1 MKLGRLK
8 ALREASGFTQKELA
22 SHAHVSEWSVV
33 RAEHGEEVR
42 PNTAR
47 RYAEVLDVAVADLM
61 EAPPVPFRSV
71 APEAEEGSWVRR
83 IGEEVL
89 GIGVPDDGPDIR
101 PEDVVR
107 GEKDFPKLFSDPII
121 ITNMTEIV
129 DRIFGI
135 LVAVHK
141 HEISPEEGRDLVK
154 QTFESRSDPEARK
167 AMGEFAAGMW
177 ADAQRYAQRVRER
190 RRAEN

>member
-22 SHAHVSEWSVV
+22 SHARVSEWSVV

-61 EAPPVPFRSV
+61 EAPPRPFRSV
-71 APEAEEGSWVRR
+71 APEAEEGSWSRLA
-83 IGEEVL
+83 EEVL

-107 GEKDFPKLFSDPII
+107 GEKEFPKLFSDPII
-121 ITNMTEIV
+121 ITNMPEII
-129 DRIFGI
+129 DRISGI

-154 QTFESRSDPEARK
+154 QIFESRSDPEALK
-167 AMGEFAAGMW
+167 EAMGELISGLW
-177 ADAQRYAQRVRER
+177 ADAQRRRER
-190 RRAEN
+190 RGTKN

>member
-61 EAPPVPFRSV
+61 EAPPVPSWI
-71 APEAEEGSWVRR
+71 AE
-83 IGEEVL
+83 IGEKVLL
-89 GIGVPDDGPDIR
+89 GIGVPDDGPDIG
-101 PEDVVR
+101 PEDVVQ

-121 ITNMTEIV
+121 ITNMSEII

-141 HEISPEEGRDLVK
+141 HKISPEEGRDLVK

-167 AMGEFAAGMW
+167 AMGEVAAGMW
-177 ADAQRYAQRVRER
+177 ADAQRVRER
-190 RRAEN
+190 RGAEN